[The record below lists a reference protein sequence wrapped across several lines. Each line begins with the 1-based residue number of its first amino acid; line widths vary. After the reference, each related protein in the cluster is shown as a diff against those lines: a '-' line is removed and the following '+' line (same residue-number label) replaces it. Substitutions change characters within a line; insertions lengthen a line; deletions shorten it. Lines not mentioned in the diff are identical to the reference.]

1 MSILDALRV
10 QKANQQS
17 VSQLA
22 MLPQKE
28 IIRLAQMG
36 HIPADVVP
44 VVINE
49 KARMA
54 QEAAQLQ
61 ASAQMQQGQ
70 PPTVIEQA
78 MQANAQAEMPEAG
91 VAALP
96 TDGMFQGQ
104 NFQAGG
110 IVAFNGEDGSFVEGP
125 TGLRMLREEATPK
138 RGRLPSLAESI
149 AEAQRMAAP
158 YFAESPEE
166 AALKQARS
174 KGILSK
180 EDMDRQ
186 MYMRLAEAGLGI
198 MAGQSPYA
206 FSNIGAGALPALK
219 GYAEDVKAQKA
230 MQLEGL
236 KGAAEAA
243 RAKRLEGLKTVELG
257 SQIYGKELENVY
269 RMASLDRNTD
279 FQRRVKNFTPRAMA
293 ELGTDDPNDP
303 RVIAL
308 ATDMADASAGYA
320 LGRAA
325 STAATTT
332 AGQDVQRL
340 AQMAANIRTAEN
352 EISAEL
358 KKITNPNAKIYNN
371 LIKEGKHEEAAEF
384 RANLLR
390 QRVEKMSELM
400 LPASP
405 PTPAQSRPS
414 SGAPTKPD
422 ISKVQG
428 APSGATVGKL
438 VENKGWEVLSSD
450 GKLLGY
456 LQP

>member
-96 TDGMFQGQ
+96 TDRMFQGQ

-125 TGLRMLREEATPK
+125 TGLRMLREEAAPK

-219 GYAEDVKAQKA
+219 GYAEDVKTQKA

-308 ATDMADASAGYA
+308 ATDMADASAGFASGRVESREGISEADRIARAKLEGENRLLRATIAWNNLPLTNDERRDYNKLRLTNPAAAEA
-320 LGRAA
+320 LKDKWIADAA
-325 STAATTT
+325 SKSSSPAPSAAP
-332 AGQDVQRL
+332 A
-340 AQMAANIRTAEN
+340 
-352 EISAEL
+352 
-358 KKITNPNAKIYNN
+358 PN
-371 LIKEGKHEEAAEF
+371 
-384 RANLLR
+384 
-390 QRVEKMSELM
+390 
-400 LPASP
+400 
-405 PTPAQSRPS
+405 RPS
-414 SGAPTKPD
+414 SGAPSAAPASGSSQYKIGDTFV
-422 ISKVQG
+422 VQ
-428 APSGATVGKL
+428 SGPHKGKTA
-438 VENKGWEVLSSD
+438 EWD
-450 GKLLGY
+450 GTGFKLKD
-456 LQP
+456 